1 MRTGLR
7 RLALFG
13 PPLLVAA
20 FEMRHPIAHAPIYPS
35 VAAHMPWWLT
45 LHVANLAL
53 FPLLGLA
60 AWTLLKGVQNRAAT
74 FSRVAIGV
82 FIPLYTAFDALAG
95 VATGVLARSVSQ
107 MPPAQRIAAEPLLDA
122 YWADGNS
129 GNGVIYRLA
138 AVSSIAWVVAML
150 AAAVALTD
158 TRRRNAAAVA
168 AIVLFAV
175 GGWART
181 NIFMKP
187 DMMTIRPEWWL
198 VTLGMAVL
206 MFLVARPHIPAA
218 LLVLAG
224 ALFGAFHPPPTGPLG
239 AICFLAAAAY
249 WEFARN
255 RAQEPVVRIAA

>member
-35 VAAHMPWWLT
+35 VAAHMPWWLR
-45 LHVANLAL
+45 LHVANLVL
-53 FPLLGLA
+53 FPLLGLS
-60 AWTLLKGVQNRAAT
+60 AWTLLKGVQSRAAT
-74 FSRVAIGV
+74 FSRVAIAV

-95 VATGVLARSVSQ
+95 VATGILVRSTGQ
-107 MPPAQRIAAEPLLDA
+107 MPLAQRIAAESLLDA

-129 GNGVIYRLA
+129 PNGVIYRLA

-150 AAAVALTD
+150 AAAVALND
-158 TRRRNAAAVA
+158 SGRRNAAAIA

-175 GGWART
+175 GGWARS
-181 NIFMKP
+181 NIFLKP
-187 DMMTIRPEWWL
+187 DRMTIRPEWWL
-198 VTLGMAVL
+198 VTLGMAVV
-206 MFLVARPHIPAA
+206 MFLIARPRIPAA
-218 LLVLAG
+218 LLVPAG
-224 ALFGAFHPPPTGPLG
+224 ALFGAYHPPPTGPLG

-249 WEFARN
+249 WEFAGN
-255 RAQEPVVRIAA
+255 RAPDPVARVAA